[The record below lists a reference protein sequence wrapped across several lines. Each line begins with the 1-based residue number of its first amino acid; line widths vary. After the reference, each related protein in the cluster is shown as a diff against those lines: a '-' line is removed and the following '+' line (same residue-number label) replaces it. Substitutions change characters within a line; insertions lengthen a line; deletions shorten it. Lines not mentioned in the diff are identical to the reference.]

1 MENEIKRL
9 EKKRSVTIVVMRV
22 IMLAIVLSA
31 CTVSAGGE
39 PHVKSK
45 SEKAIEQAKTIL
57 QGIKS
62 GDAEKIADQFSPIAK
77 EKHPELE
84 NDIKKWMGF
93 LDGEIISYG
102 EPVRDFGDATWDEDG
117 YIIDVYKRQA
127 ELGEGN
133 KKPEILEKLA
143 QYELTLL
150 DWIEAHKGSR
160 KYVAIAGK
168 CWPAFQTQFG
178 FVPCYVNSRLT
189 GRGIPVSY
197 THLGGI

>member
-9 EKKRSVTIVVMRV
+9 EKNRSVTIVVMLV

-102 EPVRDFGDATWDEDG
+102 DLLVIDTKTQEKANMEDKDIDLSDAQKSVG
-117 YIIDVYKRQA
+117 YDDVYW
-127 ELGEGN
+127 E
-133 KKPEILEKLA
+133 
-143 QYELTLL
+143 
-150 DWIEAHKGSR
+150 W
-160 KYVAIAGK
+160 
-168 CWPAFQTQFG
+168 
-178 FVPCYVNSRLT
+178 
-189 GRGIPVSY
+189 
-197 THLGGI
+197 